1 MKALRTVGDVRGY
14 IKTLPRG
21 GFTALVPTM
30 GALHDGHIALFAAAR
45 VECGH
50 VLGTIFVNPGQFN
63 DPADFAAYP
72 RDETRDLEIA
82 ASAGVD
88 AVFIPALEEIYP
100 PGDATTVRVQGA
112 AVGFEGSFRPGHFDS
127 VATVCLKLFNIVAAD
142 VVYFGQKD
150 AQQVAVIRQLI
161 RDLHLRLRLQVV
173 ATVRDDDGVALSS
186 RNTRF
191 VTRGAGARTVN
202 PACLVGWSRRARQ
215 RGRSSD
221 GGAWV
226 ADGCGRR
233 VSGRRA
239 VQRTTNPGHRR
250 AGGKD
255 SLDRQRSPRSTG
267 PGGFRRGRS
276 QQFSGTGRYD

>member
-1 MKALRTVGDVRGY
+1 MKALRTVADARGY

-21 GFTALVPTM
+21 GVTALVPTM

-45 VECGH
+45 VECRH

-72 RDETRDLEIA
+72 RDETRDLQIA

-88 AVFIPALEEIYP
+88 AVFIPAVEEIYP
-100 PGDATTVRVQGA
+100 PGDATTVRVQGE

-127 VATVCLKLFNIVAAD
+127 VATVCLKLFNIIAAD

-161 RDLHLRLRLQVV
+161 RDLHLRLQLQVV

-186 RNTRF
+186 RNTRLSPEE
-191 VTRGAGARTVN
+191 RE
-202 PACLVGWSRRARQ
+202 RARSIP
-215 RGRSSD
+215 RALLAGLAAHASGADPVTAARGLLTDVDVEYADVARFNGEPTLVIAARVGKTRLIDNAPLDRPALAGFAEDGRSNL
-221 GGAWV
+221 
-226 ADGCGRR
+226 R
-233 VSGRRA
+233 
-239 VQRTTNPGHRR
+239 
-250 AGGKD
+250 
-255 SLDRQRSPRSTG
+255 
-267 PGGFRRGRS
+267 
-276 QQFSGTGRYD
+276 GTGRYD